1 MNAIKILE
9 AWNSSIKNKSE
20 YPLGHLL
27 HKDCKIEYFG
37 RPKIQSKE
45 EHLIWCRD
53 NTTAKCIGDFHVI
66 YDKNGVCCGSHSVAY
81 SSGKFGLIMFFG
93 QYSDTGVTSWSSLVS
108 RDRD

>member
-9 AWNSSIKNKSE
+9 AWNSRIKNKSE
-20 YPLGHLL
+20 YPLGHLS
-27 HKDCKIEYFG
+27 HKDCEIEYFG

-45 EHLIWCRD
+45 ELLIWFTD

-66 YDKNGVCCGSHSVAY
+66 YEKNGVCCGNHGLAY

-93 QYSDTGVTSWSSLVS
+93 QYSDMGVTSCNSLVS